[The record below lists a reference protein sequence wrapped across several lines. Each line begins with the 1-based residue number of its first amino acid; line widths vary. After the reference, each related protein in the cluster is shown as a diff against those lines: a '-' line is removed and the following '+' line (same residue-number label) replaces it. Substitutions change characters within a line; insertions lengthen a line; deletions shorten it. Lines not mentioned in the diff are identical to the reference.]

1 MLIET
6 DRVDKNKMVPIGYD
20 EFLPPFL
27 STTTNHGL
35 RVTIQSFID
44 VIEMLLF
51 KYNFK
56 YVLTGK
62 FNQDCLE
69 VGKERMFRCYYYLI

>member
-6 DRVDKNKMVPIGYD
+6 DRVDKNKILPFGYD

-27 STTTNHGL
+27 STRTNHGL

-69 VGKERMFRCYYYLI
+69 VGREEIFTCF